1 MVPIFTFSNYV
12 WDHLKLFI
20 KKSHDRNLPKSSEH
34 IIVPD
39 KKTSLHLFFT
49 LKLSIQ
55 KSHDRNLPKSS
66 ERIVLPDKNT
76 SVYLFFALKL
86 FIQQS
91 YEKNSPKSSLHS
103 AHRSAVWL
111 RLVSVAHHSTALWLA
126 VQAW

>member
-20 KKSHDRNLPKSSEH
+20 KKSHDRNLPKSSE
-34 IIVPD
+34 
-39 KKTSLHLFFT
+39 
-49 LKLSIQ
+49 
-55 KSHDRNLPKSS
+55 
-66 ERIVLPDKNT
+66 RIVLPDKNT
-76 SVYLFFALKL
+76 SAYLFFALKL

-103 AHRSAVWL
+103 AHHSAVWL
-111 RLVSVAHHSTALWLA
+111 WLVSVANHSTALWLA